1 MILGGVI
8 INKNKIELIG
18 KITSLSYERQD
29 INGKKFMFFDLVQN
43 DKLQDNSYSSKY
55 YKIKLTEELISK
67 YKDIIKVS
75 NNVYIKGYLNS
86 YLKDNKNN
94 YYIYPKEIVLLDS
107 QYQVINSESPRIG
120 YDSDGVMLWNGKRCV
135 DEPLNDKELK
145 EMENLLSEFQ
155 G

>member
-155 G
+155 E

>member
-1 MILGGVI
+1 
-8 INKNKIELIG
+8 
-18 KITSLSYERQD
+18 
-29 INGKKFMFFDLVQN
+29 MFFDLVQN

-55 YKIKLTEELISK
+55 YKIKLTEELINK

-94 YYIYPKEIVLLDS
+94 YYIYPKEIVLLDNH
-107 QYQVINSESPRIG
+107 YQLTNSESPRIE

-135 DEPLNDKELK
+135 DEPIDDKELK

-155 G
+155 E